1 MTPIFVDTNIL
12 IDYSKGHSRFLE
24 TLFARQEAGDV
35 ELFINPIVISEF
47 MADRTLHDEKK
58 RKLAQ
63 EFLLSFSL
71 KDIVKSTGLMAGEF
85 LCEGYVEFMGDAI
98 IAATCIVHRLQLATR
113 NTKHFKKVRSLQL
126 YQE

>member
-12 IDYSKGHSRFLE
+12 IDYSKGYSRFLE
-24 TLFARQEAGDV
+24 TLLARQDTGDV
-35 ELFINPIVISEF
+35 GLFINPIVVSEF
-47 MADRTLHDEKK
+47 MADRSLHDEKK

-71 KDIVKSTGLMAGEF
+71 KDITKSTGFMAGDF
-85 LCEGYVEFMGDAI
+85 LCEGYVESMGDAM
-98 IAATCIVHRLQLATR
+98 IASTCVIHALHLATR
-113 NTKHFKKVRSLQL
+113 NTKHFKKIRSLQF